1 MNVEQRLASMSL
13 RDKVAQMVM
22 VGFKEPQIS
31 EHARKMIADYHVG
44 GIILFLRNFENPL
57 QVARLNN
64 DLQALSEQACG
75 LPLLISTDQEGGMV
89 ARLVQD
95 ATVFPG
101 NMALGATRSVDYAY
115 QAAKMSAEELRA
127 VGVHVNF
134 APVLDVNNNPA
145 NPVIGVRSY
154 GECPDLVAELGVAAV
169 RGYQDGG
176 VIATLK
182 HFPGHGD
189 TDTDSHLA
197 LSAVNH
203 DRQRLDEVE
212 LKPFRAAI
220 AAGAGAVMTAHVT
233 FPAIDPTPGLPA
245 TLSQPVLTGLLREEL
260 GFKGLI
266 FTDCMQMKAISDNFG
281 TAQAAVMTVKAGA
294 DCVLVCHTLEMQIQ
308 AIEGLWAAVE
318 RGEISEERID
328 QSVRRLLAAKEQLGL
343 IANSRVDPDAI
354 PTVVGAAAHQA
365 KAREIMEH
373 AITLVRN
380 DQGLL
385 PLKLAAHARVL
396 VITPRAGALTIA
408 EDKLE
413 VASTLG
419 RAIQSRHPHV
429 LELSYAHVTI
439 DDETRR
445 RVVEQAQAADLII
458 VGTVNANLY
467 VGEADLINDLLGLRK
482 PTVVLALRN
491 PYDLMVCPQAS
502 TYLTVYEYR
511 DASIEAAVACLFGEV
526 SPTGRLPVT
535 IPGLH
540 EFGGGKSY

>member
-31 EHARKMIADYHVG
+31 DHARTMIADYHVG
-44 GIILFLRNFENPL
+44 GIILFLRNFENPV
-57 QVARLNN
+57 QVAKLNN
-64 DLQALSEQACG
+64 DLQALAEQATG

-101 NMALGATRSVDYAY
+101 NMALGATRSCAYAY
-115 QAAKMSAEELRA
+115 EAAKMSAEELRA
-127 VGVHVNF
+127 IGVQVNF

-197 LSAVNH
+197 LAAVKH
-203 DRQRLDEVE
+203 DRKRLDEVE

-245 TLSQPVLTGLLREEL
+245 TLSQPVLTGLLREEI
-260 GFKGLI
+260 GFQGLI

-294 DCVLVCHTLEMQIQ
+294 DCLLVCHTLEMQIQ

-318 RGEISEERID
+318 RGEITEERID
-328 QSVRRLLAAKEQLGL
+328 QSVRRLLVAKEKLGL
-343 IANSRVDPDAI
+343 LTNSQVDLDAI
-354 PTVVGAAAHQA
+354 PKVVGSAAHQA
-365 KAREIMEH
+365 KAREVMEH
-373 AITLVRN
+373 AITLIRN
-380 DQGLL
+380 EQGLL
-385 PLKLAAHARVL
+385 PLKLAKTDRVL

-419 RAIQSRHPHV
+419 KAVQARHAQV
-429 LELSYAHVTI
+429 QELSYAHVTV
-439 DDETRR
+439 DEETRR
-445 RVVEQAQAADLII
+445 EAVQRAQNTDLTII
-458 VGTVNANLY
+458 GTVNANLY
-467 VGEADLINDLLGLRK
+467 AGEAALVNELLSLGK
-482 PTVVLALRN
+482 PTIVLSLRN
-491 PYDLMVCPQAS
+491 PYDLMVFPQAS
-502 TYLTVYEYR
+502 TYLAAYEHR
-511 DASIEAAVACLFGEV
+511 DPSIEAAVACLFGEV
-526 SPTGRLPVT
+526 TPEGRLPVT

-540 EFGGGKSY
+540 QFGEGKTY

>member
-22 VGFKEPQIS
+22 VGFKDTQIS
-31 EHARKMIADYHVG
+31 DHARKMIADYHVG
-44 GIILFLRNFENPL
+44 GIILFLRNFENPV
-57 QVARLNN
+57 QVAKLNN
-64 DLQALSEQACG
+64 DLQALAEQSTG
-75 LPLLISTDQEGGMV
+75 LPLLISTDQEGGTV

-101 NMALGATRSVDYAY
+101 NMAIGATRSTDYAY
-115 QAAKMSAEELRA
+115 ETAKMSAEELRA

-197 LSAVNH
+197 LAAVNH

-220 AAGAGAVMTAHVT
+220 EAGVGAVMTAHVT

-260 GFKGLI
+260 GFQGLI

-281 TAQAAVMTVKAGA
+281 TAHAAVMTVRAGA
-294 DCVLVCHTLEMQIQ
+294 DCLLVCHTLEMQIQ

-318 RGEISEERID
+318 RGEISEERIN
-328 QSVRRLLAAKEQLGL
+328 QSVRRLLAAKERLGL
-343 IANSRVDPDAI
+343 LANSQVDLSSI
-354 PTVVGAAAHQA
+354 PSVVGTAAHRA
-365 KAREIMEH
+365 KAREVMEH
-373 AITLVRN
+373 AVTLVR
-380 DQGLL
+380 DEPGLL
-385 PLKLAAHARVL
+385 PLRLTADAQVL

-419 RAIQSRHPHV
+419 KAIQSRHPHV
-429 LELSYAHVTI
+429 QELSYAHVTV
-439 DDETRR
+439 DVATCC
-445 RVVEQAQAADLII
+445 QALERAQKVDLII
-458 VGTVNANLY
+458 IGTVSANLY
-467 VGEADLINDLLGLRK
+467 AGEAALVNELLRLGK

-491 PYDLMVCPQAS
+491 PYDLMAFPQAP
-502 TYLTVYEYR
+502 TYLAAYEYR
-511 DASIEAAVACLFGEV
+511 DPSIEAAVACLFGEV
-526 SPTGRLPVT
+526 TPTGRLPVT

-540 EFGGGKSY
+540 GFGEGKTY